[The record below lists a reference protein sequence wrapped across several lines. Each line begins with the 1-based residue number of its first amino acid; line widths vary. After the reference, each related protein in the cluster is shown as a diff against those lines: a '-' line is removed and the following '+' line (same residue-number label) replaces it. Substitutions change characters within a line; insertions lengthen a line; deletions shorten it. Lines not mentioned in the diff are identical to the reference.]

1 MREALGACRSAFVSL
16 FVFSL
21 VINLLAL
28 TSSLYMMQVYDR
40 VLASRNQVTLSMLTG
55 MALAALL
62 AMAGLELVRGRA
74 MVRIVRFRSDGPRHP
89 APVPAAAAWRARSA
103 RSSCAVCTR

>member
-1 MREALGACRSAFVSL
+1 MLSANTKSWPVAIREALGACRSAFIGL
-16 FVFSL
+16 FIFSF

-40 VLASRNQVTLSMLTG
+40 VLASRNEVTLAMLTA

-74 MVRIVRFRSDGPRHP
+74 MVRIGLWLDRRLGGPVLTGP
-89 APVPAAAAWRARSA
+89 A
-103 RSSCAVCTR
+103 